1 MEIPEWRN
9 VVKIRGIGMDQ
20 VSSVLLGQACR
31 TFLRL
36 AYPGGPHT
44 IPAKKRIYYD
54 LPLDRPVTN
63 FLPPAAPDDICQA
76 LPGAGEGVRGYAFRL
91 GSAHFDH
98 LKLKVQLID
107 YNHTTTW
114 VFMVDTHDAMPL
126 PAGHPDA
133 QAWKTIQAANRTMKE
148 IIEQALEKEGLV
160 TFNSLLRCD
169 LKKNTNNGES

>member
-1 MEIPEWRN
+1 MA
-9 VVKIRGIGMDQ
+9 KLSAMGAGMDQ
-20 VSSVLLGQACR
+20 VSNVLLGQACR

-36 AYPGGPHT
+36 AYPGGPQS
-44 IPAKKRIYYD
+44 IPEKKRIYYD
-54 LPLDRPVTN
+54 LPLDRPVTD
-63 FLPPAAPDDICQA
+63 FLPPAPAAEGICQE
-76 LPGAGEGVRGYAFRL
+76 LCGEDGIRGYAFRL

-107 YNHTTTW
+107 YNHASTW

-133 QAWKTIQAANRTMKE
+133 PAWKNLQATNRTLKE
-148 IIEQALEKEGLV
+148 IIEHTLEKEGLV

-169 LKKNTNNGES
+169 LKK

>member
-1 MEIPEWRN
+1 
-9 VVKIRGIGMDQ
+9 MDQ
-20 VSSVLLGQACR
+20 VSNVLLGQACR

-54 LPLDRPVTN
+54 LPLDRPVTD
-63 FLPPAAPDDICQA
+63 FLSPAPAAQDICQV
-76 LPGAGEGVRGYAFRL
+76 LPRTGECIGGYAFRL
-91 GSAHFDH
+91 GSAHFPN

-107 YNHTTTW
+107 YNHASTW

-133 QAWKTIQAANRTMKE
+133 PAWKNLQATNRTLKE
-148 IIEQALEKEGLV
+148 IIEHALEKEGLV

-169 LKKNTNNGES
+169 LKK